1 MFVNYFI
8 KRPVFATVCAMILL
22 LIGAV
27 SIPTLPIAQ
36 YPEISP
42 TQINVTAQY
51 IGADAETVEKGVTTV
66 IERQINGVEGMR
78 YMTSNSSNNGVSNIT
93 VTFDSSRDKDIA
105 AVDVQNRVSLAEP
118 QLPETV
124 RQTGVTV
131 SKQSNN
137 ILLGMS
143 LYTEND
149 EYDDVFLSNYADLYV
164 ADALQRVNGVGNVQ
178 IFGERTYAMR
188 LWLNPQKLAARGLT
202 ADDVVSALQEQN
214 IQVGAGQIGQP
225 PTPSDQNFQI
235 DLRAQSRLQT
245 VEEFEDLVL
254 ETGANNQLVRLRD
267 VGRAELGAEQY
278 STFLRFRGREAIGL
292 GIYQLPGSNALE
304 VAAGVKAEMERL
316 SADFPPGMKYGIGFD
331 TTEFVQQSL
340 VSVLWTLVQAV
351 GLVII
356 VIYIFLQDWRT
367 TVIPA
372 VTIPVSLVA
381 TFAVVKLFG
390 FSINS
395 LTLFGLTLATGM
407 VVDDAIVVV
416 EDISSKIN
424 KRGLN
429 PVQAAITSMS
439 ELTGAVIATSLVL
452 MAVFV
457 PVAFFPGTTG
467 ALYRQ
472 FALTIAFAIALST
485 FNALTLTP
493 TLSGLLLRSRQEPT
507 GWRAKVFNPFNN
519 ALDWLRDRYGSSLST
534 LTRFKPFVLG
544 AFVTSLVLTGWLYTS
559 VPSAF
564 LPDEDQGYFITI
576 IQGPEGVSLNYTS
589 EVMRGAE
596 EVLLAQPEVRAT
608 FAVGGFGFSG
618 NTANSGIIFTTLN
631 PWSERDA
638 AVFDIIDRVR
648 GPLMSTTEAR
658 MLPVNPPAIQG
669 LSSFGGFEFQLQ
681 DRSGNAG
688 LDNLVD
694 SMGAIMGAAAQNPN
708 LSNVFSTYA
717 ASTPQIAIDVNREQA
732 KSLNVDIGDIFST
745 LQTNLGSRY
754 VNDFNLQGR
763 TYRVFVQAD
772 QQYRSTPDDI
782 GKLYVRS
789 GTDELVPMSTLINTT
804 DTTGAQTINHYNLF
818 RSIAINGQPAE
829 GVSSG
834 GAIEAMET
842 VAAQVLPAGFGY
854 EWSGT
859 ALEEIEGGNQA
870 PIIFS
875 LGLILVFLV
884 LAAQYESYVDPVII
898 LFAVP
903 LAVFGA
909 LLAQTIRGLPNDVYC
924 QIGLV
929 MLIGLAS
936 KNSILIVEFAN
947 QLRDQGRSIPQA
959 ALEAAQQRMRPIL
972 MTAIS
977 TLSSIFPLVIASGA
991 GAGSRQ
997 SLGTAVFG
1005 GMLVATFLSLFIV
1018 PILYITIKQLFSSG
1032 KSDRQGGGG
1041 DRNENSGSN
1050 GHHNGN
1056 DHNGNDRNGN
1066 GKEAYSPELAPG
1078 AVGSI
1083 GPSRRITPATQD

>member
-8 KRPVFATVCAMILL
+8 KRPVFATVCALIML

-36 YPEISP
+36 YPDISP
-42 TQINVTAQY
+42 TQVNVTSRY
-51 IGADAETVEKGVTTV
+51 IGADAETVERGVTTV

-78 YMTSNSSNNGVSNIT
+78 YMTSNSSNDGVSNIV
-93 VTFDSSRDKDIA
+93 VTFDASRDKDIA

-118 QLPETV
+118 QLPEAV

-131 SKQSNN
+131 AKQTSN
-137 ILLGMS
+137 ILLAMS
-143 LYTEND
+143 LYTDGD

-164 ADALQRVNGVGNVQ
+164 ADALRRVRGVGNVT

-188 LWLNPQKLAARGLT
+188 LWLDPQKLAGRGLT
-202 ADDVVSALQEQN
+202 ADDVVTALQEQN

-225 PTPSDQNFQI
+225 PTPDEQNFQI
-235 DLRAQSRLQT
+235 DLRAESRLRT
-245 VEEFEDLVL
+245 VDEFEDLVL
-254 ETGANNQLVRLRD
+254 ETGENNQLVRFRD

-278 STFLRFRGREAIGL
+278 STFLRFRGNEAIGL
-292 GIYQLPGSNALE
+292 GIFQLPGSNALE
-304 VAAGVKAEMERL
+304 VAQGVKETMAELAE
-316 SADFPPGMKYGIGFD
+316 DFPPGMEYGIGFD
-331 TTEFVQQSL
+331 TTEFVEQSL
-340 VSVLWTLVQAV
+340 LSVLWTLVQAV
-351 GLVII
+351 GLVVI
-356 VIYIFLQDWRT
+356 VIYVFLQDWRT
-367 TVIPA
+367 TIIPA
-372 VTIPVSLVA
+372 VTIPVSLIA
-381 TFAVVKLFG
+381 TFAIVKLFG

-424 KRGLN
+424 QRGLN
-429 PVQAAITSMS
+429 PVEAAITSMS

-493 TLSGLLLRSRQEPT
+493 TLAGLLLRPRREPT
-507 GWRAKVFNPFNN
+507 GWRARVFVPFNN
-519 ALDWLRDRYGSSLST
+519 GLDWLRDRYGSGLRI
-534 LTRFKPFVLG
+534 LNRVKPAVL
-544 AFVTSLVLTGWLYTS
+544 AIFVTLLVITGWLYTT

-589 EVMRGAE
+589 QVMEQVE
-596 EVLLAQPEVRAT
+596 EIMLAQPEVRAT
-608 FAVGGFGFSG
+608 FAVGGFSFSG
-618 NTANSGIIFTTLN
+618 NTANNGVVFTTLN
-631 PWSERDA
+631 PWGERRA
-638 AVFDIIDRVR
+638 SAFEIIGRVN
-648 GPLMSTTEAR
+648 GELMGITDAR
-658 MLPVNPPAIQG
+658 MIAVNPPAIQG
-669 LSSFGGFEFQLQ
+669 LSNFGGFEFQLQ
-681 DRSGNAG
+681 DRRGNAELG
-688 LDNLVD
+688 DLVN
-694 SMGAIMGAAAQNPN
+694 SMGAIMGAASQNPQ

-717 ASTPQIAIDVNREQA
+717 ASTPQIAISVNRDQA
-732 KSLNVDIGDIFST
+732 KALNVNINDIFST

-763 TYRVFVQAD
+763 TYRVYVQAD
-772 QQYRSTPDDI
+772 QQHRSTPSDI
-782 GKLYVRS
+782 EKLYVRS
-789 GTDELVPMSTLINTT
+789 QAGNMVPMGNLINTT
-804 DTTGAQTINHYNLF
+804 DTVGAQTINHYNLF
-818 RSIAINGQPAE
+818 RSIAINGAPAE

-834 GAIEAMET
+834 AALTAMEN
-842 VAAQVLPAGFGY
+842 VAEQVLPAGFGY

-875 LGLILVFLV
+875 LGIVLVFLV

-903 LAVFGA
+903 LAVLGA
-909 LLAQTIRGLPNDVYC
+909 LLAQTLRSLPNDVYC

-947 QLRDQGRSIPQA
+947 QLRDQGRTITQS
-959 ALEAAQQRMRPIL
+959 ALEAAKQRMRPIL

-977 TLSSIFPLVIASGA
+977 TLSSIFPLVIATGA

-1005 GMLVATFLSLFIV
+1005 GMLVATFLSLFVV
-1018 PILYITIKQLFSSG
+1018 PILYIVVKNLSTGKGTPPSGPTKHQPTEPEPTGWSRQSSAD
-1032 KSDRQGGGG
+1032 SDEAIEVYQSDQQSRPQG
-1041 DRNENSGSN
+1041 
-1050 GHHNGN
+1050 
-1056 DHNGNDRNGN
+1056 
-1066 GKEAYSPELAPG
+1066 
-1078 AVGSI
+1078 
-1083 GPSRRITPATQD
+1083 T

>member
-8 KRPVFATVCAMILL
+8 KRPVFATVCALILL
-22 LIGAV
+22 LAGAV

-36 YPEISP
+36 YPDISP
-42 TQINVTAQY
+42 TQVNVTANY
-51 IGADAETVEKGVTTV
+51 IGADAETVERGVTTL

-78 YMTSNSSNNGVSNIT
+78 YMTSNSSNDGVSNIV

-124 RQTGVTV
+124 RQTGVSV
-131 SKQSNN
+131 SKETSN
-137 ILLGMS
+137 ILLAMS

-149 EYDDVFLSNYADLYV
+149 EYDDTFLSNYADLYV
-164 ADALQRVNGVGNVQ
+164 ADALQQVPGVGNVV

-188 LWLNPQKLAARGLT
+188 IWLDPQRLAGRGLT
-202 ADDVVSALQEQN
+202 ADDVVLALQEQN

-225 PTPSDQNFQI
+225 PVSSDQNFQI
-235 DLRAQSRLQT
+235 DLRAESRLQT

-254 ETGANNQLVRLRD
+254 QTGEASQLIRLRD
-267 VGRAELGAEQY
+267 VGRAELGAERY
-278 STFLRFRGREAIGL
+278 SSFLRFRGQDAIGL
-292 GIYQLPGSNALE
+292 GIFQLPGSNALA
-304 VAAGVKAEMERL
+304 VAQGVKARMAEL
-316 SADFPPGMKYGIGFD
+316 AADFPPGMEYGIGFD
-331 TTEFVQQSL
+331 TTEFVEQSL
-340 VSVLWTLVQAV
+340 LSVLWTLIQAV
-351 GLVII
+351 GLVVL

-367 TVIPA
+367 TVVPA
-372 VTIPVSLVA
+372 VTIPVSLIA
-381 TFAVVKLFG
+381 TFAIVKLFG

-424 KRGLN
+424 KQGLN
-429 PVQAAITSMS
+429 PVQASIQSMS
-439 ELTGAVIATSLVL
+439 ELTSAVIATSLVL

-472 FALTIAFAIALST
+472 FALTIAFAIAIST

-493 TLSGLLLRSRQEPT
+493 TLSGLLLRSRREPT
-507 GWRAKVFNPFNN
+507 GWRAKLFNPFND
-519 ALDWLRDRYGSSLST
+519 ALDWLRDRYGSALQK
-534 LTRFKPFVLG
+534 LTRLKPFVIA
-544 AFVTSLVLTGWLYTS
+544 AFAASLVLTAWLYTT

-576 IQGPEGVSLNYTS
+576 IGGPEGVSLNYTS
-589 EVMRGAE
+589 EVMAEAE
-596 EVLLAQPEVRAT
+596 EILLAQPEVRAT

-618 NTANSGIIFTTLN
+618 NTANSGVIFTTLN
-631 PWSERDA
+631 PWGERDA
-638 AVFDIIDRVR
+638 SAFEIIERVR
-648 GPLMSTTEAR
+648 GPLMGSTKAR
-658 MLPVNPPAIQG
+658 LLPVNPPAIQG

-681 DRSGNAG
+681 DRRGGAA
-688 LDNLVD
+688 LDDLVN
-694 SMGAIMGAAAQNPN
+694 SMGAIMGAANQNPQ
-708 LSNVFSTYA
+708 LQNVFSTYA
-717 ASTPQIAIDVNREQA
+717 ASTPQIAIDVNRDQA
-732 KSLNVDIGDIFST
+732 KALNVSISDIFST

-763 TYRVFVQAD
+763 TYRVYVQAD
-772 QQYRSTPDDI
+772 QQYRSTPSDI
-782 GKLYVRS
+782 DKLYVRS
-789 GTDELVPMSTLINTT
+789 QTGNLVPMSNLISTT

-818 RSIAINGQPAE
+818 RSIAINGAPAP

-834 GAIEAMET
+834 AAITAMEN
-842 VAAQVLPAGFGY
+842 VADQVLPAGFGY

-870 PIIFS
+870 PIIFG
-875 LGLILVFLV
+875 LGLVLVFLV
-884 LAAQYESYVDPVII
+884 LAAQYESYIDPVII

-909 LLAQTIRGLPNDVYC
+909 LIAQTIRGLPNDVYC

-947 QLRDQGRSIPQA
+947 QLREQGRSITEA

-977 TLSSIFPLVIASGA
+977 TLSSIFPLVIATGA

-1018 PILYITIKQLFSSG
+1018 PILYIVIKGLTVDKKARMDVNGDGDG
-1032 KSDRQGGGG
+1032 KL
-1041 DRNENSGSN
+1041 NENLLGRSQHSLTDVNEGVA
-1050 GHHNGN
+1050 
-1056 DHNGNDRNGN
+1056 
-1066 GKEAYSPELAPG
+1066 K
-1078 AVGSI
+1078 
-1083 GPSRRITPATQD
+1083 

>member
-8 KRPVFATVCAMILL
+8 KRPVFATVCALIML

-36 YPEISP
+36 YPDISP
-42 TQINVTAQY
+42 TQINVTANY
-51 IGADAETVEKGVTTV
+51 IGADAETVERGVTTV
-66 IERQINGVEGMR
+66 IERQINGVEGLR
-78 YMTSNSSNNGVSNIT
+78 YMTSNSSNNGVSNIV

-124 RQTGVTV
+124 NRAGVTV
-131 SKQSNN
+131 SKETSN
-137 ILLGMS
+137 ILLAMS
-143 LYTEND
+143 LYSENE
-149 EYDDVFLSNYADLYV
+149 EYDDTFLSNYADLYV
-164 ADALQRVNGVGNVQ
+164 ADALRRVPGVGNVQ

-188 LWLNPQKLAARGLT
+188 IWLDPQKLAGRGLA
-202 ADDVVSALQEQN
+202 ADDVVAALQEQN

-225 PTPSDQNFQI
+225 PVADDQNFQI

-245 VEEFEDLVL
+245 PEEFENLVL
-254 ETGANNQLVRLRD
+254 QTGEFGQLVRLRD
-267 VGRAELGAEQY
+267 VGRAELGAERY
-278 STFLRFRGREAIGL
+278 SSFLRFRGQDAIGL
-292 GIYQLPGSNALE
+292 GIFQLPGSNALA
-304 VAAGVKAEMERL
+304 VAQGVKEQMAGL
-316 SADFPPGMKYGIGFD
+316 ASDFPPGMQYGIGFD
-331 TTEFVQQSL
+331 TTEFVEQSL
-340 VSVLWTLVQAV
+340 LSVLWTLVQAI
-351 GLVII
+351 GLVVL

-367 TVIPA
+367 TVVPA
-372 VTIPVSLVA
+372 VTIPVSLIA

-424 KRGLN
+424 KQELN
-429 PVQAAITSMS
+429 PVEAAIQSMS

-493 TLSGLLLRSRQEPT
+493 TLSGLLLRPRQEPT
-507 GWRAKVFNPFNN
+507 GWRAKLFNPFNDG
-519 ALDWLRDRYGSSLST
+519 LDWLRDRYGSTLQT
-534 LTRFKPFVLG
+534 LTKFKPFVIA
-544 AFVTSLVLTGWLYTS
+544 AFVASLVLTAWLYTT

-576 IQGPEGVSLNYTS
+576 VGGPEGVSLNYTS
-589 EVMRGAE
+589 EVMAEAE
-596 EVLLAQPEVRAT
+596 EILLSQPEVRAT

-618 NTANSGIIFTTLN
+618 NTANSGVIFTTLK
-631 PWSERDA
+631 PWGDRDA
-638 AVFDIIDRVR
+638 SAFEIIERVT
-648 GPLMSTTEAR
+648 GPLMGNTRAR
-658 MLPVNPPAIQG
+658 MLPVNPPSIQG

-681 DRSGNAG
+681 DRRGNAE
-688 LDNLVD
+688 LNDLTN
-694 SMGAIMGAAAQNPN
+694 SMGAIMGAANQNPE
-708 LSNVFSTYA
+708 LQNVFSTYA
-717 ASTPQIAIDVNREQA
+717 ASTPQIAIDVNRDQA
-732 KSLNVDIGDIFST
+732 KALNVNINDIFST

-763 TYRVFVQAD
+763 TYRVYVQAD
-772 QQYRSTPDDI
+772 QQYRSTPSDI
-782 GKLYVRS
+782 DKLYVRS
-789 GTDELVPMSTLINTT
+789 QTGDMVPMGNLISTT

-818 RSIAINGQPAE
+818 RSIAINGAPAQ

-834 GAIEAMET
+834 AAITAMEN
-842 VAAQVLPAGFGY
+842 VAGQVLPAGFGY

-870 PIIFS
+870 PIIFG
-875 LGLILVFLV
+875 LGIILVFLV

-909 LLAQTIRGLPNDVYC
+909 LIAQTIRGLPNDVYC

-947 QLRDQGRSIPQA
+947 QLRDQGRSITEA

-1005 GMLVATFLSLFIV
+1005 GMLVATFLSLFVV
-1018 PILYITIKQLFSSG
+1018 PILYIVIKGFTVDTKAQRDG
-1032 KSDRQGGGG
+1032 
-1041 DRNENSGSN
+1041 
-1050 GHHNGN
+1050 
-1056 DHNGNDRNGN
+1056 NGN
-1066 GKEAYSPELAPG
+1066 GGGEFSGTLTGKVRPELPG
-1078 AVGSI
+1078 LSEGVAK
-1083 GPSRRITPATQD
+1083 

>member
-8 KRPVFATVCAMILL
+8 KRPVFATVCALIML

-36 YPEISP
+36 YPDISP
-42 TQINVTAQY
+42 TQINVTSTY
-51 IGADAETVEKGVTTV
+51 IGADAETVERGVTTV
-66 IERQINGVEGMR
+66 IEREINGVEGMR

-93 VTFDSSRDKDIA
+93 VTFDASRDKDIA

-118 QLPETV
+118 QLPEVV

-131 SKQSNN
+131 SKETSN
-137 ILLGMS
+137 ILLAMS
-143 LYTEND
+143 LFTED
-149 EYDDVFLSNYADLYV
+149 GAYDDVFLSNYADLYV
-164 ADALQRVNGVGNVQ
+164 ADALRRVNGVGNVT

-188 LWLNPQKLAARGLT
+188 IWLDPQKLAGRGLT
-202 ADDVVSALQEQN
+202 ADDVVLALQEQN

-225 PTPSDQNFQI
+225 PTPDDQNFQV
-235 DLRAQSRLQT
+235 DLRANSRLQT
-245 VEEFEDLVL
+245 PEEFEDLVL
-254 ETGANNQLVRLRD
+254 QTGDRGQLVRLRD
-267 VGRAELGAEQY
+267 VGYAELGAERY
-278 STFLRFRGREAIGL
+278 SSFLRFRGNNAIGL
-292 GIYQLPGSNALE
+292 GIFQLPGSNALE
-304 VAAGVKAEMERL
+304 VAAGVKEVMAEL
-316 SADFPPGMKYGIGFD
+316 SADFPPGMEYGIGFD
-331 TTEFVQQSL
+331 TTEYVRQSL
-340 VSVLWTLVQAV
+340 LSVLWTLIQAI
-351 GLVII
+351 GLVVL

-367 TVIPA
+367 TIIPA
-372 VTIPVSLVA
+372 VTIPVSLIA
-381 TFAVVKLFG
+381 TFAIVKIFG

-424 KRGLN
+424 NRGLS
-429 PVQAAITSMS
+429 PVKAAITSMS

-493 TLSGLLLRSRQEPT
+493 TLSGLLLRPKKEPT
-507 GWRAKVFNPFNN
+507 GWRAKLFNPFNRG
-519 ALDWLRDRYGSSLST
+519 LDWLRDRYST
-534 LTRFKPFVLG
+534 VLKQLVSFKLVVLAGFV
-544 AFVTSLVLTGWLYTS
+544 ASLVLTAWLYTS

-576 IQGPEGVSLNYTS
+576 VGGPEGVSLNYTS
-589 EVMRGAE
+589 DAMESAE
-596 EVLLAQPEVRAT
+596 ALLLEQPEVRAT

-618 NTANSGIIFTTLN
+618 NTANSGVIFTTLN
-631 PWSERDA
+631 PWGDRDA
-638 AVFDIIDRVR
+638 TALQIIERVQ
-648 GPLMSTTEAR
+648 GQLMANQQVR
-658 MLPVNPPAIQG
+658 MIAVNPPAIQG
-669 LSSFGGFEFQLQ
+669 LSNFGGFEFQLQ
-681 DRSGNAG
+681 DRRGNAEI
-688 LDNLVD
+688 DQLVN
-694 SMGAIMGAAAQNPN
+694 SLGAIMGAANQNPD
-708 LSNVFSTYA
+708 LTQVFSTYA
-717 ASTPQIAIDVNREQA
+717 ASTPQIAIDINRDRA
-732 KSLNVDIGDIFST
+732 KALNVNIADVFST

-772 QQYRSTPDDI
+772 AKYRSTPSDI
-782 GKLYVRS
+782 QKLYVRS
-789 GTDELVPMSTLINTT
+789 QTGDLVPMGNLISTE

-818 RSIAINGQPAE
+818 RSIAINGNPAE

-834 GAIEAMET
+834 AAIEAMEG
-842 VAAQVLPAGFGY
+842 VADQVLPAGFGY

-875 LGLILVFLV
+875 LGIILVFLV

-903 LAVFGA
+903 LAVLGA
-909 LLAQTIRGLPNDVYC
+909 LLAQTLRGLPNDVYC

-947 QLRDQGRSIPQA
+947 QLREQGSSIIDS
-959 ALEAAQQRMRPIL
+959 ALESAKQRMRPIL

-1005 GMLVATFLSLFIV
+1005 GMLVATFLSLFVV
-1018 PILYITIKQLFSSG
+1018 PILYIIIKQL
-1032 KSDRQGGGG
+1032 SDRYISSDDSPKAQAKLTEPAGTDSTAIPAGVY
-1041 DRNENSGSN
+1041 R
-1050 GHHNGN
+1050 
-1056 DHNGNDRNGN
+1056 
-1066 GKEAYSPELAPG
+1066 SPETG
-1078 AVGSI
+1078 EGY
-1083 GPSRRITPATQD
+1083 

>member
-8 KRPVFATVCAMILL
+8 KRPVFATVCALIML

-36 YPEISP
+36 FPDISP
-42 TQINVTAQY
+42 TQINVTSTY
-51 IGADAETVEKGVTTV
+51 IGADAETVERGVTTV

-93 VTFDSSRDKDIA
+93 VTFDASRDKDIA

-118 QLPETV
+118 QLPEVV

-131 SKQSNN
+131 AKQTSN

-143 LYTEND
+143 IYTED
-149 EYDDVFLSNYADLYV
+149 GQYDDVFLSNYADLYV
-164 ADALQRVNGVGNVQ
+164 ADALRRVNGVGNVT

-188 LWLNPQKLAARGLT
+188 LWLNPQQLAARGLT
-202 ADDVVSALQEQN
+202 ADDVVAALSEQN

-225 PTPSDQNFQI
+225 PTPEDQNFQI
-235 DLRAQSRLQT
+235 DLRANSRLQT
-245 VEEFEDLVL
+245 PEEFEDLVL
-254 ETGANNQLVRLRD
+254 QTGENGQLVRFGD
-267 VGRAELGAEQY
+267 VGYAELGAENY
-278 STFLRFRGREAIGL
+278 GSFLRFRGNNAIGL
-292 GIYQLPGSNALE
+292 GIFQLPGSNALE
-304 VAAGVKAEMERL
+304 VAAGVKEVMANL
-316 SADFPPGMKYGIGFD
+316 SSDFPPGMQYGIGFD
-331 TTEFVQQSL
+331 TTEYVRQSL
-340 VSVLWTLVQAV
+340 LSVLWTLIQAI
-351 GLVII
+351 GLVVV

-367 TVIPA
+367 TIIPA
-372 VTIPVSLVA
+372 VTIPVSLIA
-381 TFAVVKLFG
+381 TFAIVKLFG

-424 KRGLN
+424 KQGLN
-429 PVQAAITSMS
+429 PVKAAITSMG

-452 MAVFV
+452 MAVFI

-493 TLSGLLLRSRQEPT
+493 TLSGLLLRPKREPT
-507 GWRAKVFNPFNN
+507 GWRAKVFNPFNRG
-519 ALDWLRDRYGSSLST
+519 LDWLRDRYGSILQR
-534 LTRFKPFVLG
+534 LVGFKLVVLAGFV
-544 AFVTSLVLTGWLYTS
+544 ASLVLTAWLYTS

-576 IQGPEGVSLNYTS
+576 IGGPEGVSLNYTS
-589 EVMRGAE
+589 EVMEKTEA
-596 EVLLAQPEVRAT
+596 LLLEQPEVRAT

-618 NTANSGIIFTTLN
+618 NTANSGVIFTTLI
-631 PWSERDA
+631 PWGDRDA
-638 AVFDIIDRVR
+638 TALDIIDRIQPQLQ
-648 GPLMSTTEAR
+648 GTLEAR
-658 MLPVNPPAIQG
+658 MIAVNPPAIQG
-669 LSSFGGFEFQLQ
+669 LSNFGGFEFQLQ
-681 DRSGNAG
+681 DRRGNAEI
-688 LDNLVD
+688 DQLVN
-694 SMGAIMGAAAQNPN
+694 SMGAIMGAANQDPE
-708 LSNVFSTYA
+708 LSQVFSTYA
-717 ASTPQIAIDVNREQA
+717 ANTPQMIVDINRDRA
-732 KSLNVDIGDIFST
+732 KALNVNISDVFST

-763 TYRVFVQAD
+763 TYRVYVQAD
-772 QQYRSTPDDI
+772 DQYRARPSDI
-782 GKLYVRS
+782 NKLYVRS
-789 GTDELVPMSTLINTT
+789 QTGDLVPMGNLISTE

-818 RSIAINGQPAE
+818 RSIAINGQPAQ

-834 GAIEAMET
+834 AALEAMEG
-842 VAAQVLPAGFGY
+842 VADQVLPAGFGY

-875 LGLILVFLV
+875 LGIILVYLV

-903 LAVFGA
+903 LAVLGA

-947 QLRDQGRSIPQA
+947 QLRDQGSSIVES
-959 ALEAAQQRMRPIL
+959 ALEAAKQRMRPIL

-1005 GMLVATFLSLFIV
+1005 GMLVATFLSLFVV
-1018 PILYITIKQLFSSG
+1018 PILYIIIKQLSDRFSSSKSKA
-1032 KSDRQGGGG
+1032 KSDRTPD
-1041 DRNENSGSN
+1041 DR
-1050 GHHNGN
+1050 GN
-1056 DHNGNDRNGN
+1056 VGTDSAAVPAGVYRTPKNDEG
-1066 GKEAYSPELAPG
+1066 Y
-1078 AVGSI
+1078 
-1083 GPSRRITPATQD
+1083 

>member
-8 KRPVFATVCAMILL
+8 KRPVFATVCALIML

-36 YPEISP
+36 YPNISP
-42 TQINVTAQY
+42 TQVSVSARY
-51 IGADAETVEKGVTTV
+51 IGADAETVERGVTTV

-78 YMTSNSSNNGVSNIT
+78 YITSNSSNDGASNIV

-105 AVDVQNRVSLAEP
+105 AVDVQNRVSLAET
-118 QLPETV
+118 QLPEAV

-131 SKQSNN
+131 SKETSN
-137 ILLGMS
+137 ILLALS
-143 LYTEND
+143 LYTDNE
-149 EYDDVFLSNYADLYV
+149 EYDDVFISNYADLYV
-164 ADALQRVNGVGNVQ
+164 ADALRRVEGVGSVQ

-188 LWLNPQKLAARGLT
+188 LWLDPQRLATRGLT
-202 ADDVVSALQEQN
+202 AEDVVDALNEQN

-225 PTPSDQNFQI
+225 PTPTNQNFQI
-235 DLRAQSRLQT
+235 DLRAESRLQN
-245 VEEFEDLVL
+245 VDEFEDLVL
-254 ETGANNQLVRLRD
+254 KTGEGGQLIRLKD
-267 VGRAELGAEQY
+267 VGRAELGAERY
-278 STFLRFRGREAIGL
+278 SSFLRFRGKPAIGL
-292 GIYQLPGSNALE
+292 GIFQLPGSNALE
-304 VAAGVKAEMERL
+304 VAAGVKETMAEL
-316 SADFPPGMKYGIGFD
+316 SADFPPGMVYGIGFD
-331 TTEFVQQSL
+331 TTEYVQQSL
-340 VSVLWTLVQAV
+340 LSVLWTLVQAIA
-351 GLVII
+351 LVVL

-372 VTIPVSLVA
+372 ITIPVSLVA
-381 TFAVVKLFG
+381 TFAVIKIFG

-416 EDISSKIN
+416 EDISTKIN
-424 KRGLN
+424 KQGLP
-429 PVQAAITSMS
+429 PVQAAIQSMS

-472 FALTIAFAIALST
+472 FALTIAFAIAIST

-493 TLSGLLLRSRQEPT
+493 TLSGLLLRPKGEPT
-507 GWRAKVFNPFNN
+507 GWRARVFTPFNHG
-519 ALDWLRDRYGSSLST
+519 LDWIRDRCGDILTT
-534 LTRFKPFVLG
+534 LTRFKPFVLA
-544 AFVTSLVLTGWLYTS
+544 AFVVSLVLTGWLYTT

-564 LPDEDQGYFITI
+564 LPDEDQGYFITL

-589 EVMRGAE
+589 EVMEKAE
-596 EVLLAQPEVRAT
+596 ALLLEQPEVRAT

-618 NTANSGIIFTTLN
+618 NTANSGAIFTTLK
-631 PWSERDA
+631 PWGDRQGYDSSA
-638 AVFDIIDRVR
+638 LGIIDRVR

-681 DRSGNAG
+681 DKRGNAG
-688 LDNLVD
+688 LDNLVA
-694 SMGAIMGAAAQNPN
+694 SMGAIMGAANQNPD
-708 LSNVFSTYA
+708 LQNVFSTYA
-717 ASTPQIAIDVNREQA
+717 ASTPQITIDVNRDQA
-732 KSLNVDIGDIFST
+732 KALNVDIDDIFST

-754 VNDFNLQGR
+754 VNDFNLEGR

-782 GKLYVRS
+782 NKLYVRS
-789 GTDELVPMSTLINTT
+789 QDDALVPMSNLITLT
-804 DTTGAQTINHYNLF
+804 DTVGAQTINHYNLF
-818 RSIAINGQPAE
+818 RSIAINGAPAP

-834 GAIEAMET
+834 GAIKAMES
-842 VAAQVLPAGFGY
+842 VADQVLPAGLGY

-870 PIIFS
+870 PIIFG
-875 LGLILVFLV
+875 LGIILVFLV

-909 LLAQTIRGLPNDVYC
+909 LLAQTLRGLPNDVYC

-947 QLRDQGRSIPQA
+947 QLREQGRSITKA

-977 TLSSIFPLVIASGA
+977 TLSSIFPLVIATGA

-1005 GMLVATFLSLFIV
+1005 GMLVATFLSLFVV
-1018 PILYITIKQLFSSG
+1018 PILYIIIKQLTDKSESRSG
-1032 KSDRQGGGG
+1032 P
-1041 DRNENSGSN
+1041 E
-1050 GHHNGN
+1050 HNGN
-1056 DHNGNDRNGN
+1056 QPYYQGN
-1066 GKEAYSPELAPG
+1066 GSGSLAEE
-1078 AVGSI
+1078 GSVPVM
-1083 GPSRRITPATQD
+1083 PSTSRPNPS

>member
-8 KRPVFATVCAMILL
+8 KRPVFATVCALIML

-42 TQINVTAQY
+42 TQVNVTARY
-51 IGADAETVEKGVTTV
+51 IGADAETVEQGVTTV

-118 QLPETV
+118 QLPEIV

-131 SKQSNN
+131 AKQTSN
-137 ILLGMS
+137 ILLAMS
-143 LYTEND
+143 LFTENG

-164 ADALQRVNGVGNVQ
+164 ADALRRVNGVGNVT

-188 LWLNPQKLAARGLT
+188 IWLNPQQLAARGLS
-202 ADDVVSALQEQN
+202 ADSVVSALQEQN

-225 PTPSDQNFQI
+225 PTPESQEFQI
-235 DLRAQSRLQT
+235 DLRANSRLET
-245 VEEFEDLVL
+245 PEEFEDLVL
-254 ETGANNQLVRLRD
+254 QTGENGQLIRLKD
-267 VGRAELGAEQY
+267 VGYAELGAERY
-278 STFLRFRGREAIGL
+278 SSFLRFRGNNAVGL
-292 GIYQLPGSNALE
+292 GIFQLPGSNALE
-304 VAAGVKAEMERL
+304 VAAGVKEVMAGLE
-316 SADFPPGMKYGIGFD
+316 ADFPPGLEYGIGFD
-331 TTEFVQQSL
+331 TTEYVQQSL
-340 VSVLWTLVQAV
+340 MSVLWTLIQAI
-351 GLVII
+351 GLVVL
-356 VIYIFLQDWRT
+356 VIYVFLQDWRT

-372 VTIPVSLVA
+372 VTIPVSLIA
-381 TFAVVKLFG
+381 TFAIIKLFG

-424 KRGLN
+424 KRGLE
-429 PVQAAITSMS
+429 PEEAAITSMG

-493 TLSGLLLRSRQEPT
+493 TLSGLLLRPKQEPT
-507 GWRAKVFNPFNN
+507 GWRAKIFNPFNDG
-519 ALDWLRDRYGSSLST
+519 LDWLRDRYSGILRGLVS
-534 LTRFKPFVLG
+534 FKLIVLG
-544 AFVTSLVLTGWLYTS
+544 GFVASLVVTAWLYTV

-564 LPDEDQGYFITI
+564 LPDEDQGYFITLVG
-576 IQGPEGVSLNYTS
+576 GPEGASLNYTS
-589 EVMRGAE
+589 RVMEQAE
-596 EVLLAQPEVRAT
+596 ALLLEQPEVRAT

-618 NTANSGIIFTTLN
+618 NTANSGVIFTTLK
-631 PWSERDA
+631 PWGDRDA
-638 AVFDIIDRVR
+638 TAFDIINRVR
-648 GPLMSTTEAR
+648 GPLMATTEAR

-681 DRSGNAG
+681 DRRGNSGIEQ
-688 LDNLVD
+688 LVE
-694 SMGAIMGAAAQNPN
+694 SMGAIMGSANQNPE
-708 LSNVFSTYA
+708 LSSVFSTYA
-717 ASTPQIAIDVNREQA
+717 ASTPQIAIDVNRDQA
-732 KSLNVDIGDIFST
+732 KSLNVNINDIFST

-772 QQYRSTPDDI
+772 QEYRSAPEDI
-782 GKLYVRS
+782 KKLYVQSQS
-789 GTDELVPMSTLINTT
+789 GDLVPMSNLISTE
-804 DTTGAQTINHYNLF
+804 DTVGAQTINHYNLF

-834 GAIEAMET
+834 AAIEAMEG
-842 VAAQVLPAGFGY
+842 VADQVLPAGLGY

-870 PIIFS
+870 PIIFG
-875 LGLILVFLV
+875 LGIILVFLV

-903 LAVFGA
+903 LAVLGA
-909 LLAQTIRGLPNDVYC
+909 LLAQTMRGLPNDVYC

-947 QLRDQGRSIPQA
+947 QLREEGSSITEA
-959 ALEAAQQRMRPIL
+959 ALESAQQRMRPIL

-1005 GMLVATFLSLFIV
+1005 GMLVATFLSLFVV
-1018 PILYITIKQLFSSG
+1018 PILYIIIKQL
-1032 KSDRQGGGG
+1032 SDR
-1041 DRNENSGSN
+1041 SGSR
-1050 GHHNGN
+1050 GGPHSGN
-1056 DHNGNDRNGN
+1056 QGRRPTGLGN
-1066 GKEAYSPELAPG
+1066 GTGRTDESLSTPVYRSED
-1078 AVGSI
+1078 VGYES
-1083 GPSRRITPATQD
+1083 

>member
-8 KRPVFATVCAMILL
+8 KRPVFATVCAMIML

-36 YPEISP
+36 YPDISP
-42 TQINVTAQY
+42 TQINVTARY
-51 IGADAETVEKGVTTV
+51 IGADAETVERGVTTV

-78 YMTSNSSNNGVSNIT
+78 YMTSNSSNDGVSNIV

-118 QLPETV
+118 QLPEVV

-131 SKQSNN
+131 SKETSN
-137 ILLGMS
+137 ILLAMS
-143 LYTEND
+143 LFTEND
-149 EYDDVFLSNYADLYV
+149 EYDDVFLSNYADLYI
-164 ADALQRVNGVGNVQ
+164 ADALRRVNGVGNVV

-188 LWLNPQKLAARGLT
+188 IWLNPQQLASRGLS
-202 ADDVVSALQEQN
+202 ADDVVVALREQN

-225 PTPSDQNFQI
+225 PVPEGQEFQV
-235 DLRAQSRLQT
+235 DLRANSRLQSP
-245 VEEFEDLVL
+245 EEFEDLVIR
-254 ETGANNQLVRLRD
+254 TGEAGQLVRLKD
-267 VGRAELGAEQY
+267 VGYAELGAERY
-278 STFLRFRGREAIGL
+278 SSFLRFRGNDAVGL
-292 GIYQLPGSNALE
+292 GIFQLPGSNALE
-304 VAAGVKAEMERL
+304 VASGVKAAMADL
-316 SADFPPGMKYGIGFD
+316 SQDFPPGMEYGIGFD

-340 VSVLWTLVQAV
+340 LSVLWTLIQAI
-351 GLVII
+351 GLVVL
-356 VIYIFLQDWRT
+356 VIYVFLQDWRT
-367 TVIPA
+367 TIIPA

-381 TFAVVKLFG
+381 TFAIVKLFG

-416 EDISSKIN
+416 EDISAKIN
-424 KRGLN
+424 QRGLE
-429 PVQAAITSMS
+429 PEEAAITSMS

-493 TLSGLLLRSRQEPT
+493 TLSGLLLRPRREPT
-507 GWRAKVFNPFNN
+507 GWRAKLFVPFNN
-519 ALDWLRDRYGSSLST
+519 ALDWLRDKYGNL
-534 LTRFKPFVLG
+534 LRNLVGVKLIVLG
-544 AFVTSLVLTGWLYTS
+544 GFVTSLVITAWLYTT

-564 LPDEDQGYFITI
+564 LPDEDQGYFITVV
-576 IQGPEGVSLNYTS
+576 QGPEGVSLGYTS
-589 EVMRGAE
+589 DVMAEAE
-596 EVLLAQPEVRAT
+596 ELLLAQPEVRAT
-608 FAVGGFGFSG
+608 FAVGGFSFSG
-618 NTANSGIIFTTLN
+618 NTANTGVIFTTLN
-631 PWSERDA
+631 PWGERDA
-638 AVFDIIDRVR
+638 SALEIIERVQ
-648 GPLMSTTEAR
+648 GPLLGNTKAR
-658 MLPVNPPAIQG
+658 MFPLNPPAIQG
-669 LSSFGGFEFQLQ
+669 LSNFGGFEFQLQ
-681 DRSGNAG
+681 DRRGNAEINDLVNNG
-688 LDNLVD
+688 LLP
-694 SMGAIMGAAAQNPN
+694 IMGAAAQNEQ
-708 LSNVFSTYA
+708 LDGVFSTYA
-717 ASTPQIAIDVNREQA
+717 ASTPQITIDVNRDQA
-732 KSLNVDIGDIFST
+732 KSLNVNINDIFST

-772 QQYRSTPDDI
+772 EQFRSTPSDI
-782 GKLYVRS
+782 EKLYVRS
-789 GTDELVPMSTLINTT
+789 QTGQQVPMSNLIETT

-818 RSIAINGQPAE
+818 RSIAINGQPAQ

-834 GAIEAMET
+834 AALEAMEG
-842 VAAQVLPAGFGY
+842 VAEQVLPAGFGY

-875 LGLILVFLV
+875 LGIILVFLV

-903 LAVFGA
+903 LAVLGA
-909 LLAQTIRGLPNDVYC
+909 LLAQTLRGLPNDVYC

-947 QLRDQGRSIPQA
+947 QLREQGRSITQA
-959 ALEAAQQRMRPIL
+959 ALEAAKQRMRPIL

-1005 GMLVATFLSLFIV
+1005 GMLVATFLSLFVV
-1018 PILYITIKQLFSSG
+1018 PILYIVIKQL
-1032 KSDRQGGGG
+1032 SDRNRAKPNKPQQYSST
-1041 DRNENSGSN
+1041 ENTSQKGLS
-1050 GHHNGN
+1050 
-1056 DHNGNDRNGN
+1056 
-1066 GKEAYSPELAPG
+1066 
-1078 AVGSI
+1078 
-1083 GPSRRITPATQD
+1083 ATIES

>member
-8 KRPVFATVCAMILL
+8 KRPVFATVCALIMLL
-22 LIGAV
+22 VGAV

-36 YPEISP
+36 YPNISP
-42 TQINVTAQY
+42 TQVNVSARY
-51 IGADAETVEKGVTTV
+51 IGADAETVERGVTTV

-78 YMTSNSSNNGVSNIT
+78 YITSNSSNDGASNIV
-93 VTFDSSRDKDIA
+93 VTFDSSRDKDLA
-105 AVDVQNRVSLAEP
+105 AVDVQNRVSLAET
-118 QLPETV
+118 QLPESV

-131 SKQSNN
+131 AKQTSN
-137 ILLGMS
+137 ILLAMS
-143 LYTEND
+143 LYTNNE
-149 EYDDVFLSNYADLYV
+149 EYDDVFISNYADLYV
-164 ADALQRVNGVGNVQ
+164 ADALRRVEGVGNVQ

-188 LWLNPQKLAARGLT
+188 LWLDPQRLATRGLT
-202 ADDVVSALQEQN
+202 ADDVVDALNEQN

-225 PTPSDQNFQI
+225 PTPTDQNFQI
-235 DLRAQSRLQT
+235 DLRAESRLQN
-245 VEEFEDLVL
+245 VDEFEDLVL
-254 ETGANNQLVRLRD
+254 KRGEGGQLVRLKD
-267 VGRAELGAEQY
+267 VGRAELGAERY
-278 STFLRFRGREAIGL
+278 SSFLRFRGKPAIGL
-292 GIYQLPGSNALE
+292 GIFQLPGSNALQ
-304 VAAGVKAEMERL
+304 VAAGVKKTMAEL
-316 SADFPPGMKYGIGFD
+316 SADFPPGMEYGIGFD
-331 TTEFVQQSL
+331 TTEYVQESL
-340 VSVLWTLVQAV
+340 LSVLWTLVQAIA
-351 GLVII
+351 LVVL

-367 TVIPA
+367 TVIPSI
-372 VTIPVSLVA
+372 TIPVSLIA
-381 TFAVVKLFG
+381 TFAVIKVFG

-416 EDISSKIN
+416 EDISTKIN
-424 KRGLN
+424 KQGLP
-429 PVQAAITSMS
+429 PVQAAMQSMS

-472 FALTIAFAIALST
+472 FALTIAFAIAIST

-493 TLSGLLLRSRQEPT
+493 ALSGLLLRPKGEPT
-507 GWRAKVFNPFNN
+507 GWRAKVFGPFNHG
-519 ALDWLRDRYGSSLST
+519 LDWIRDRYGDILTT
-534 LTRFKPFVLG
+534 LTGFKPFVLG
-544 AFVTSLVLTGWLYTS
+544 AFVVSLVLTGWLYTI

-564 LPDEDQGYFITI
+564 LPDEDQGYFITL

-589 EVMRGAE
+589 EVMKKAE
-596 EVLLAQPEVRAT
+596 ALLLKQPEVRAT

-618 NTANSGIIFTTLN
+618 NTANSGVIFTTLK
-631 PWSERDA
+631 PWGDRQGYESSA
-638 AVFDIIDRVR
+638 LGIIDRVR
-648 GPLMSTTEAR
+648 GPLLSTTEAR
-658 MLPVNPPAIQG
+658 ILPVNPPAIQG

-681 DRSGNAG
+681 DKRGNAG
-688 LDNLVD
+688 LDNLVA
-694 SMGAIMGAAAQNPN
+694 SMGAIMGAASQNPE
-708 LSNVFSTYA
+708 LQTVFSTYA
-717 ASTPQIAIDVNREQA
+717 ASTPQIAIDVNRDQA
-732 KSLNVDIGDIFST
+732 KALNVDIDDIFST

-754 VNDFNLQGR
+754 VNDFNLEGR

-782 GKLYVRS
+782 KKLYVRS
-789 GTDELVPMSTLINTT
+789 QDDALVPMSNLITLT
-804 DTTGAQTINHYNLF
+804 DTVGAQTVNHYNLF
-818 RSIAINGQPAE
+818 RSIAINGAPAP

-834 GAIEAMET
+834 GAIKAMED
-842 VAAQVLPAGFGY
+842 VAAQVLPAGLGY

-870 PIIFS
+870 PVIFG
-875 LGLILVFLV
+875 LGIILVFLV

-909 LLAQTIRGLPNDVYC
+909 LLAQTLRGLPNDVYC

-947 QLRDQGRSIPQA
+947 QLRDQGRSITKA

-977 TLSSIFPLVIASGA
+977 TLSSIFPLAIATGA

-1005 GMLVATFLSLFIV
+1005 GMLVATFLSLFVV
-1018 PILYITIKQLFSSG
+1018 PILYIIVKQLTD
-1032 KSDRQGGGG
+1032 KSEYRPGP
-1041 DRNENSGSN
+1041 
-1050 GHHNGN
+1050 
-1056 DHNGNDRNGN
+1056 DHNGNQPYYQGN
-1066 GKEAYSPELAPG
+1066 GS
-1078 AVGSI
+1078 GSFAEE
-1083 GPSRRITPATQD
+1083 GSVPVMPSTSRPNPS

>member
-8 KRPVFATVCAMILL
+8 KRPVFATVTALIML
-22 LIGAV
+22 LIGAI

-36 YPEISP
+36 YPDISP
-42 TQINVTAQY
+42 TQVNVSARY
-51 IGADAETVEKGVTTV
+51 IGADAETVERGVTTV

-78 YMTSNSSNNGVSNIT
+78 YITSNSSNDGASNIV
-93 VTFDSSRDKDIA
+93 VTFDSSRDKDLA

-118 QLPETV
+118 QLPESV
-124 RQTGVTV
+124 IRGGVTV
-131 SKQSNN
+131 SKETSS
-137 ILLGMS
+137 ILLAMS
-143 LYTEND
+143 LYTENE
-149 EYDDVFLSNYADLYV
+149 EYDDTFLSNYADLYV
-164 ADALQRVNGVGNVQ
+164 ADALRRVEGVGNVQ

-188 LWLNPQKLAARGLT
+188 LWLDPQRLATRGLI

-214 IQVGAGQIGQP
+214 VQVGAGQIGQP
-225 PTPSDQNFQI
+225 PTPEDQNYQI
-235 DLRAQSRLQT
+235 DLRAESRLQN
-245 VEEFEDLVL
+245 VSEFEDLVL
-254 ETGANNQLVRLRD
+254 RTGEDGQLIRLKD
-267 VGRAELGAEQY
+267 VGRAELGAERY
-278 STFLRFRGREAIGL
+278 SSFLRFRGKPAIGL
-292 GIYQLPGSNALE
+292 GIFQLPGSNALE
-304 VAAGVKAEMERL
+304 VAAGVKEAMADL
-316 SADFPPGMKYGIGFD
+316 SSDFPPGMEYGIGFD

-340 VSVLWTLVQAV
+340 LSVLWTLIQAI
-351 GLVII
+351 GLVVL

-372 VTIPVSLVA
+372 ITIPVSLVA
-381 TFAVVKLFG
+381 TFAIIKIFG

-424 KRGLN
+424 KGGLN
-429 PVQAAITSMS
+429 PVQAAITSMG

-472 FALTIAFAIALST
+472 FALTIAFAIAIST

-493 TLSGLLLRSRQEPT
+493 TLSGLLLRPKQEAT

-519 ALDWLRDRYGSSLST
+519 GLDWLRDRYGNVLST
-534 LTRFKPFVLG
+534 LTRFKPFVLA
-544 AFVTSLVLTGWLYTS
+544 AFVTSLVLTAWLYTT

-564 LPDEDQGYFITI
+564 LPDEDQGYFITLV
-576 IQGPEGVSLNYTS
+576 QGPEGVSLNYTS
-589 EVMRGAE
+589 EVMAGAE
-596 EVLLAQPEVRAT
+596 ELLLAQPEVRAT

-618 NTANSGIIFTTLN
+618 NTANSGVIFTTLK
-631 PWSERDA
+631 PWSERTGQESSA
-638 AVFDIIDRVR
+638 LGIIDRVR
-648 GPLMSTTEAR
+648 GPLMGTTEAR

-681 DRSGNAG
+681 DRRGNAG
-688 LDNLVD
+688 LENLVG
-694 SMGAIMGAAAQNPN
+694 SMGAMLGAANEDPELQ
-708 LSNVFSTYA
+708 NVFSTYA
-717 ASTPQIAIDVNREQA
+717 ASTPQIAINVNRDQA
-732 KSLNVDIGDIFST
+732 KALNVNISDIFST

-754 VNDFNLQGR
+754 VNDFNLEGR

-772 QQYRSTPDDI
+772 EQYRSAPDDI
-782 GKLYVRS
+782 NELYVRS
-789 GTDELVPMSTLINTT
+789 RTDELIPMSNLITTT
-804 DTTGAQTINHYNLF
+804 DTVGAQTINHYNLF
-818 RSIAINGQPAE
+818 RSIAINGAPAP

-834 GAIEAMET
+834 AAIEAMEG
-842 VAAQVLPAGFGY
+842 VAERVLPAGLGY

-870 PIIFS
+870 PIIFG
-875 LGLILVFLV
+875 LGIILVFLV

-909 LLAQTIRGLPNDVYC
+909 LIAQTIRGLPNDVYC

-947 QLRDQGRSIPQA
+947 QLREQGSSITSA
-959 ALEAAQQRMRPIL
+959 ALESAQQRMRPIL

-977 TLSSIFPLVIASGA
+977 TLSSIFPLVIATGA

-1005 GMLVATFLSLFIV
+1005 GMLVATFLSLFVV
-1018 PILYITIKQLFSSG
+1018 PILYIIIKQLTDRSS
-1032 KSDRQGGGG
+1032 KPS
-1041 DRNENSGSN
+1041 RNNETDGNGPGSN
-1050 GHHNGN
+1050 GNGRMPN
-1056 DHNGNDRNGN
+1056 VSQNGSASNGRTS
-1066 GKEAYSPELAPG
+1066 EPLPTPVYRAED
-1078 AVGSI
+1078 VGYE
-1083 GPSRRITPATQD
+1083 G

>member
-8 KRPVFATVCAMILL
+8 KRPVFATVCALIML

-36 YPEISP
+36 YPDISP
-42 TQINVTAQY
+42 TQINVTANY
-51 IGADAETVEKGVTTV
+51 IGADAETVERGVTTV
-66 IERQINGVEGMR
+66 IERQINGVEGLR
-78 YMTSNSSNNGVSNIT
+78 YMTSNSSNNGVSNIV

-124 RQTGVTV
+124 NRAGVTV
-131 SKQSNN
+131 SKETSN
-137 ILLGMS
+137 ILLAMS
-143 LYTEND
+143 LYSENE
-149 EYDDVFLSNYADLYV
+149 EYDDTFLSNYADLYV
-164 ADALQRVNGVGNVQ
+164 ADALRRVPGVGNVQ

-188 LWLNPQKLAARGLT
+188 IWLDPQKLAGRGLA
-202 ADDVVSALQEQN
+202 ADDVVAALQEQN

-225 PTPSDQNFQI
+225 PVANDQNFQI

-245 VEEFEDLVL
+245 PEEFENLVL
-254 ETGANNQLVRLRD
+254 QTGESGQLIRLRD
-267 VGRAELGAEQY
+267 VGRAELGAERY
-278 STFLRFRGREAIGL
+278 SSFLRFRGQDAIGL
-292 GIYQLPGSNALE
+292 GIFQLPGSNALA
-304 VAAGVKAEMERL
+304 VAQGVKEQMADL
-316 SADFPPGMKYGIGFD
+316 ASDFPPGMQYGIGFD
-331 TTEFVQQSL
+331 TTEFVEQSL
-340 VSVLWTLVQAV
+340 LSVLWTLVQAI
-351 GLVII
+351 GLVVL

-367 TVIPA
+367 TVVPA
-372 VTIPVSLVA
+372 VTIPVSLIA

-424 KRGLN
+424 KQELN
-429 PVQAAITSMS
+429 PVEAAIQSMS

-493 TLSGLLLRSRQEPT
+493 TLSGLLLRPRQEPT
-507 GWRAKVFNPFNN
+507 GWRAKIFNPFNDG
-519 ALDWLRDRYGSSLST
+519 LDWLRDRYGSTLQT
-534 LTRFKPFVLG
+534 LTKFKPFVIA
-544 AFVTSLVLTGWLYTS
+544 AFVASLVLTAWLYTT

-576 IQGPEGVSLNYTS
+576 VGGPEGVSLNYTS
-589 EVMRGAE
+589 EVMAEAE
-596 EVLLAQPEVRAT
+596 EILLSQPEVRAT

-618 NTANSGIIFTTLN
+618 NTANSGVIFTTLK
-631 PWSERDA
+631 PWGDRDA
-638 AVFDIIDRVR
+638 SAFEIIERVT
-648 GPLMSTTEAR
+648 GPLMGNTRAR
-658 MLPVNPPAIQG
+658 MLPVNPPSIQG

-681 DRSGNAG
+681 DRRGNAE
-688 LDNLVD
+688 LSDLTN
-694 SMGAIMGAAAQNPN
+694 SMGAIMGAANQNPE
-708 LSNVFSTYA
+708 LQNVFSTYA
-717 ASTPQIAIDVNREQA
+717 ASTPQIAIDVNRDQA
-732 KSLNVDIGDIFST
+732 KALNVNINDIFST

-763 TYRVFVQAD
+763 TYRVYVQAD
-772 QQYRSTPDDI
+772 QQYRSTPSDI
-782 GKLYVRS
+782 DKLYVRS
-789 GTDELVPMSTLINTT
+789 QTGNMVPMGNLISTT

-818 RSIAINGQPAE
+818 RSIAINGAPAQ

-834 GAIEAMET
+834 AAITAMEN
-842 VAAQVLPAGFGY
+842 VADQVLPAGFGY

-870 PIIFS
+870 PIIFG
-875 LGLILVFLV
+875 LGIILVFLV

-909 LLAQTIRGLPNDVYC
+909 LIAQTIRGLPNDVYC

-947 QLRDQGRSIPQA
+947 QLRDQGRSITEA

-1005 GMLVATFLSLFIV
+1005 GMLVATFLSLFVV
-1018 PILYITIKQLFSSG
+1018 PILYIVIKGFTVDTKAQRDG
-1032 KSDRQGGGG
+1032 
-1041 DRNENSGSN
+1041 
-1050 GHHNGN
+1050 
-1056 DHNGNDRNGN
+1056 NGN
-1066 GKEAYSPELAPG
+1066 GGGEFSGTLTGKVRPELPG
-1078 AVGSI
+1078 LSEGVAK
-1083 GPSRRITPATQD
+1083 

>member
-8 KRPVFATVCAMILL
+8 KRPVFATVCALIML

-36 YPEISP
+36 FPDISP
-42 TQINVTAQY
+42 TQINVTSTY
-51 IGADAETVEKGVTTV
+51 IGADAETVERGVTTV

-93 VTFDSSRDKDIA
+93 VTFDASRDKDIA

-118 QLPETV
+118 QLPEVV

-131 SKQSNN
+131 AKQTSN
-137 ILLGMS
+137 ILLAMS
-143 LYTEND
+143 IYTED
-149 EYDDVFLSNYADLYV
+149 GQYDDVFLSNYADLYV
-164 ADALQRVNGVGNVQ
+164 ADALRRVNGVGNVT

-188 LWLNPQKLAARGLT
+188 LWLNPQQLAARGLT
-202 ADDVVSALQEQN
+202 ADDVANALGEQN

-225 PTPSDQNFQI
+225 PSPDNQNFQV
-235 DLRAQSRLQT
+235 DLRANSRLQT
-245 VEEFEDLVL
+245 PEEFEALVL
-254 ETGANNQLVRLRD
+254 QTGDNGQLVRLKD
-267 VGRAELGAEQY
+267 VGYAELGAENY
-278 STFLRFRGREAIGL
+278 GSFLRFRGNDAIGL
-292 GIYQLPGSNALE
+292 GIFQLPGSNALE
-304 VAAGVKAEMERL
+304 VAAGVKEAMAEL
-316 SADFPPGMKYGIGFD
+316 AADFPPGMTYGIGFD
-331 TTEFVQQSL
+331 TTEYVRESL
-340 VSVLWTLVQAV
+340 LSVFWTLIQAI
-351 GLVII
+351 GLVVL

-367 TVIPA
+367 TIIPA
-372 VTIPVSLVA
+372 VTIPVSLIA
-381 TFAVVKLFG
+381 TFAIIKMFG

-424 KRGLN
+424 QDGLS
-429 PVQAAITSMS
+429 PVKAAIASMG

-493 TLSGLLLRSRQEPT
+493 TLSGLLLRPRREAT
-507 GWRAKVFNPFNN
+507 GWRAKVFTPFNRG
-519 ALDWLRDRYGSSLST
+519 LDWLRDRYTSILQRLVGVKL
-534 LTRFKPFVLG
+534 LVLAGFV
-544 AFVTSLVLTGWLYTS
+544 ASLVITAWLYST

-564 LPDEDQGYFITI
+564 LPDEDQGYFITLV
-576 IQGPEGVSLNYTS
+576 QGPEGVSINYTS
-589 EVMRGAE
+589 EIMEQAE
-596 EVLLAQPEVRAT
+596 ALLLEQPEVRAT

-618 NTANSGIIFTTLN
+618 NTSNNGVIFTTLN
-631 PWSERDA
+631 PWGDRDA
-638 AVFDIIDRVR
+638 TALDIIGRVQ
-648 GPLMSTTEAR
+648 GQLMATTEAR
-658 MLPVNPPAIQG
+658 MIAVNPPAIQG
-669 LSSFGGFEFQLQ
+669 LSNFGGFEFQLQ
-681 DRSGNAG
+681 DRRGNAELAQLLEG
-688 LDNLVD
+688 
-694 SMGAIMGAAAQNPN
+694 MGAIMGAANQNPD
-708 LSNVFSTYA
+708 LSQVFSTYA
-717 ASTPQIAIDVNREQA
+717 ASTPQIAIDINRDRA
-732 KSLNVDIGDIFST
+732 KALNVNINDVFST

-763 TYRVFVQAD
+763 TYRVYVQAD
-772 QQYRSTPDDI
+772 ERYRSTPGDI
-782 GKLYVRS
+782 DKLYVRS
-789 GTDELVPMSTLINTT
+789 QTGELVPMGNLISTT
-804 DTTGAQTINHYNLF
+804 DTTGAQTINHYNLY
-818 RSIAINGQPAE
+818 RSIAINGNPAE

-834 GAIEAMET
+834 AAISAMEE
-842 VAAQVLPAGFGY
+842 VADRVLPAGFGY

-870 PIIFS
+870 PIIFG
-875 LGLILVFLV
+875 LGIVLVFLV

-903 LAVFGA
+903 LAVLGA
-909 LLAQTIRGLPNDVYC
+909 LLAQTLRGLSNDVYC

-929 MLIGLAS
+929 MLVGLAS

-947 QLRDQGRSIPQA
+947 QLREQGNSIVESA
-959 ALEAAQQRMRPIL
+959 IEASKQRMRPIL

-977 TLSSIFPLVIASGA
+977 TLSGIFPLAIATGA

-1005 GMLVATFLSLFIV
+1005 GMLVATLLSLFVV
-1018 PILYITIKQLFSSG
+1018 PILYIIIKQLSDRFSS
-1032 KSDRQGGGG
+1032 SDASSTAA
-1041 DRNENSGSN
+1041 NESN
-1050 GHHNGN
+1050 GRSQGT
-1056 DHNGNDRNGN
+1056 DS
-1066 GKEAYSPELAPG
+1066 AAL
-1078 AVGSI
+1078 
-1083 GPSRRITPATQD
+1083 PAGVYRTAQNEEGY

>member
-1 MFVNYFI
+1 MVNYFI
-8 KRPVFATVCAMILL
+8 KRPVFTTVCALILL
-22 LIGAV
+22 LVGAV

-36 YPEISP
+36 YPDISP
-42 TQINVTAQY
+42 TQINVTAAY
-51 IGADAETVEKGVTTV
+51 IGADAETVERGVTTV

-78 YMTSNSSNNGVSNIT
+78 YMTSNSSNNGISNVV

-124 RQTGVTV
+124 IRSGVSV
-131 SKQSNN
+131 SKETSN
-137 ILLGMS
+137 ILLAMS

-149 EYDDVFLSNYADLYV
+149 EYDDTFLSNYADLYV
-164 ADALQRVNGVGNVQ
+164 ADALRRVPGVGNVQ

-188 LWLNPQKLAARGLT
+188 IWLNPQKLAGRGLA
-202 ADDVVSALQEQN
+202 ADDVVLALQEQN

-225 PTPSDQNFQI
+225 PVPNDQDFQI

-245 VEEFEDLVL
+245 PEEFEDLVL
-254 ETGANNQLVRLRD
+254 QTGESGQLVRLRD

-278 STFLRFRGREAIGL
+278 SSFLRFRGQDAIGL
-292 GIYQLPGSNALE
+292 GIFQLPGSNALA
-304 VAAGVKAEMERL
+304 VAQGVKEQMAQLE
-316 SADFPPGMKYGIGFD
+316 ADFPPGMLYGIGFD
-331 TTEFVQQSL
+331 TTEFVEQSL
-340 VSVLWTLVQAV
+340 LSVMWTLIQAI
-351 GLVII
+351 GLVVL

-367 TVIPA
+367 TVVPA

-381 TFAVVKLFG
+381 TFAIVKLFG

-424 KRGLN
+424 QRGLN
-429 PVQAAITSMS
+429 PVQAAIQSMS
-439 ELTGAVIATSLVL
+439 ELTGAVVATSLVL

-472 FALTIAFAIALST
+472 FALTIAFAIAIST

-493 TLSGLLLRSRQEPT
+493 TLSGLLLRPRQEPT
-507 GWRAKVFNPFNN
+507 GWRAKIFNPFNN
-519 ALDWLRDRYGSSLST
+519 GLDWLRDRYGSLLET
-534 LTRFKPFVLG
+534 LTKFKPFVIA
-544 AFVTSLVLTGWLYTS
+544 AFVASLVLTAWLYTT

-576 IQGPEGVSLNYTS
+576 IRGPEGVSLNYTS
-589 EVMRGAE
+589 EVMAEAE
-596 EVLLAQPEVRAT
+596 ELLLSQPEVRAT

-618 NTANSGIIFTTLN
+618 NTANSGVIFTTLN
-631 PWSERDA
+631 PWGERNA
-638 AVFDIIDRVR
+638 SSFDIINRVI
-648 GPLMSTTEAR
+648 GPLMGNPRAR

-681 DRSGNAG
+681 DRRGNAE
-688 LDNLVD
+688 LSDLVN
-694 SMGAIMGAAAQNPN
+694 SMGAIMGAANQNPE
-708 LSNVFSTYA
+708 LQNVFSTYA
-717 ASTPQIAIDVNREQA
+717 ASTPQIAIDVNRDQA
-732 KSLNVDIGDIFST
+732 KALNVNINDIFST

-763 TYRVFVQAD
+763 TYRVYVQAD
-772 QQYRSTPDDI
+772 QEHRSTPSDI
-782 GKLYVRS
+782 DKLYVRS
-789 GTDELVPMSTLINTT
+789 QTGDMVPMGNLISTT

-818 RSIAINGQPAE
+818 RSIAINGAPAE

-834 GAIEAMET
+834 AAITAMEN
-842 VAAQVLPAGFGY
+842 VADQVLPAGFGY

-870 PIIFS
+870 PIIFG
-875 LGLILVFLV
+875 LGIILVFLV

-909 LLAQTIRGLPNDVYC
+909 LIAQTIRGLPNDVYC

-947 QLRDQGRSIPQA
+947 QLRCQGRSITEA

-1005 GMLVATFLSLFIV
+1005 GMLVATFLSLFVV
-1018 PILYITIKQLFSSG
+1018 PILYIVIKGFTVDKEAQIGANGS
-1032 KSDRQGGGG
+1032 GGGNG
-1041 DRNENSGSN
+1041 EFSGT
-1050 GHHNGN
+1050 
-1056 DHNGNDRNGN
+1056 
-1066 GKEAYSPELAPG
+1066 LADKQQRDLSEG
-1078 AVGSI
+1078 FAK
-1083 GPSRRITPATQD
+1083 